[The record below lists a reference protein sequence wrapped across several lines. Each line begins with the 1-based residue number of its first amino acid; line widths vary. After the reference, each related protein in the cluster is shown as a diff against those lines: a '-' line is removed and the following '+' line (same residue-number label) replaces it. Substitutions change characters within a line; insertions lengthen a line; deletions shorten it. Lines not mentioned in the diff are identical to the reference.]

1 MESLRLDSESQQIL
15 ALLQRQERRLQAL
28 LTQVQDI
35 IDGNGTIAMAVIRR
49 LRQLEDR
56 VRTLE
61 DEVKK
66 SKKGGEKR

>member
-15 ALLQRQERRLQAL
+15 ALLQRQDRRLQAL
-28 LTQVQDI
+28 LTHIQDI
-35 IDGNGTIAMAVIRR
+35 IDGNGMIAMAVIRR

-56 VRTLE
+56 VRSLE